1 MNKKV
6 LITGISGFIGQYLW
20 LTRPEGVLLSGTCR
34 QPDNRIQNFFEKPV
48 SNQADVL
55 PYDLLRDPAA
65 QLKEQHPDII
75 IHAAAMA
82 NLGMC
87 EKEPELAARVNA
99 KATEQLAVWSADRG
113 IRLIFL
119 STDIVF
125 KGDHPPYTEDSRPDP
140 VNVYGKTKL
149 AAESALTDIMKDYAT
164 IRIALGLGRG
174 LGKTSNFMDWFLQR
188 LDHKTEIPLFYDE
201 IRTPTAVMYL
211 AEAIWKISLGNETG
225 VFHAAGADSLSRYEL
240 GLSMCELLGR
250 GHDLIK
256 PVSIMSMAD
265 YRRPVDVS
273 LKSVRTVNGESLSIP
288 GIRQVLNETLKK
300 QSGMGMQTK
309 DVK

>member
-20 LTRPEGVLLSGTCR
+20 LTRPNGVLLSGTCR
-34 QPDNRIQNFFEKPV
+34 APDEWALNFFGKSLLDQP
-48 SNQADVL
+48 NVL
-55 PYDLLRDPAA
+55 SYDLLRDPVS
-65 QLKEQHPDII
+65 QLEKQHPDII

-87 EKEPELAARVNA
+87 EKEPELAARVNSG
-99 KATEQLAVWSADRG
+99 ATEKLAVWSADRG

-125 KGDHPPYTEDSRPDP
+125 KGDHPPYTEDSHPDP
-140 VNVYGKTKL
+140 VNIYGKTKHE
-149 AAESALTDIMKDYAT
+149 AEKAVTTLMNDFAIV
-164 IRIALGLGRG
+164 RIALGLGRG
-174 LGKTSNFMDWFLQR
+174 LGTTTNFIDWFLNR
-188 LDHKTEIPLFYDE
+188 LDQKIEIPLFYDE
-201 IRTPTAVMYL
+201 IRTPTAVRYL
-211 AEAIWKISLGNETG
+211 ADTIWKIALGEETG
-225 VFHAAGADSLSRYEL
+225 VFHASGADSLSRQEL
-240 GLSMCELLGR
+240 GLSICESLGR
-250 GHDLIK
+250 GRELIK

-265 YRRPVDVS
+265 YRRPADVS
-273 LKSVRTVNGESLSIP
+273 LKSVRSVDGKVLFIP

-300 QSGMGMQTK
+300 HNGMGMQAE